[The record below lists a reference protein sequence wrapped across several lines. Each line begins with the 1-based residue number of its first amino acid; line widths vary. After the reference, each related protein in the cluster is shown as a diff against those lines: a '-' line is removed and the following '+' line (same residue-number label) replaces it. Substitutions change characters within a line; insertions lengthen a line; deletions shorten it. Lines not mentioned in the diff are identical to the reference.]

1 MVAPLGASNMTDSQ
15 PNPEE
20 LLAAQQ
26 QLLKILPY
34 ILGFGWV
41 VMIPISYLFIAP
53 VFVEEFEWRLLV
65 TVGITTVTGIADF
78 VFYKIF
84 GKTVKA
90 QAQLVEEQSSEAEQE
105 PIEFTNILS

>member
-1 MVAPLGASNMTDSQ
+1 MMAPPGASNMTDSQ
-15 PNPEE
+15 PNPEQ

-65 TVGITTVTGIADF
+65 TVGITIVTGITDF

-84 GKTVKA
+84 GKTVKP

-105 PIEFTNILS
+105 PIEFANILS